1 MRLQGTRLAV
11 ALAGPVAYRVVF
23 HHAGPR
29 GRELP
34 TIMLECL
41 PGWAAVGVTGVV
53 VSEVFAREGPV
64 GALDLSNTG
73 ICGSIPRSWTSQFS
87 ISAGGVADQALGI

>member
-1 MRLQGTRLAV
+1 GPMTGAAVRLQGTRLAV

-64 GALDLSNTG
+64 GALGFVEHWDMRLD
-73 ICGSIPRSWTSQFS
+73 PALMDKPVS
-87 ISAGGVADQALGI
+87 ISAEP